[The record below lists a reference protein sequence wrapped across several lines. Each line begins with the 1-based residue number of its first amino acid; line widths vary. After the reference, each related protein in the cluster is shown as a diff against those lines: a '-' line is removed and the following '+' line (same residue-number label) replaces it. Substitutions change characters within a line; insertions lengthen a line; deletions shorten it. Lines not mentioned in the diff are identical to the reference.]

1 MTFPTSKSGS
11 TVLSSPTFTSTSI
24 MSSDELSEPR
34 SRSSTFS
41 TQGFSLI
48 NDDSDDEVVWDIS
61 SEYRSSDDLST
72 ESSVGSEDDD
82 FVVLSRPRTPPARG
96 DVSTPSP
103 PQHRDIPSLASNLAR
118 LSLNTS
124 VSVKKNVASPSV
136 DDSPSMTPVKTRAPR
151 RSRKRKAKK
160 EARAVGL
167 GSRPIVD
174 DVSESGD
181 GSTDCEHEV
190 SEPSMYEEA
199 VKYVT
204 SCVSSTFVSFVSDQL
219 CFLAFYRILLHTA
232 HPHPG
237 SPCYS
242 PSSSSL
248 VYLAHLSPVH

>member
-11 TVLSSPTFTSTSI
+11 TIVSSPTFTSTSI

-34 SRSSTFS
+34 SRSSTLS

-61 SEYRSSDDLST
+61 SEYRSSDDIST

-82 FVVLSRPRTPPARG
+82 FVVLSRPQSPPARG

-124 VSVKKNVASPSV
+124 ATSVKRNVASPPAD
-136 DDSPSMTPVKTRAPR
+136 DDSPSMTPVKLRASSR

-160 EARAVGL
+160 EARVVGL

-181 GSTDCEHEV
+181 GSTDHEHEV

-204 SCVSSTFVSFVSDQL
+204 SCVSSLLISF
-219 CFLAFYRILLHTA
+219 AFN
-232 HPHPG
+232 
-237 SPCYS
+237 
-242 PSSSSL
+242 
-248 VYLAHLSPVH
+248 

>member
-34 SRSSTFS
+34 SRSSTLS

-48 NDDSDDEVVWDIS
+48 NEDSDDEVVWDIS

-82 FVVLSRPRTPPARG
+82 FVVLSRPQSPPARG

-124 VSVKKNVASPSV
+124 VSVKRNVASPPAD
-136 DDSPSMTPVKTRAPR
+136 DDSPSMTPVKLRASSR
-151 RSRKRKAKK
+151 RSRKRKVKK

-181 GSTDCEHEV
+181 CSTDREHEV
-190 SEPSMYEEA
+190 SEPSMYEDA

-204 SCVSSTFVSFVSDQL
+204 SCVSSLLVSF
-219 CFLAFYRILLHTA
+219 AFN
-232 HPHPG
+232 
-237 SPCYS
+237 
-242 PSSSSL
+242 
-248 VYLAHLSPVH
+248 